1 MIKLVFFLII
11 FSLIPLTFAQM
22 DRDTICEG
30 LTDENPILVSTD
42 KQQYGDTDNKII
54 ISICMDPETYH
65 KHIEMIIYDSHNSE
79 VERMFDPGFI
89 PGESLESEPYY
100 FVQEMSL
107 DSFEKDNQY
116 YVTVHASGLVGTA
129 FFIYGDPG
137 IIYPSLKQQMKTGI
151 LSFDVVC
158 REGLQ
163 LIFKS
168 TNGHPAC
175 VKSSTAEKLTERGWA
190 SP

>member
-65 KHIEMIIYDSHNSE
+65 KHIEMIIYNE
-79 VERMFDPGFI
+79 
-89 PGESLESEPYY
+89 L
-100 FVQEMSL
+100 
-107 DSFEKDNQY
+107 
-116 YVTVHASGLVGTA
+116 
-129 FFIYGDPG
+129 
-137 IIYPSLKQQMKTGI
+137 
-151 LSFDVVC
+151 
-158 REGLQ
+158 
-163 LIFKS
+163 
-168 TNGHPAC
+168 
-175 VKSSTAEKLTERGWA
+175 
-190 SP
+190 